1 MRLQKEILRELID
14 GLKDLEV
21 ENPNNYDLG
30 LKVRRLVKSID
41 KNNDKFYEGLFR
53 QDS

>member
-1 MRLQKEILRELID
+1 MKLQKEILRELID
-14 GLKDLEV
+14 GLKDLEE

-30 LKVRRLVKSID
+30 LKFRKLVRSID

>member
-1 MRLQKEILRELID
+1 MKLQKEILRELID
-14 GLKDLEV
+14 GLKDLEI

-30 LKVRRLVKSID
+30 LKIRKLVRSIEV
-41 KNNDKFYEGLFR
+41 NNDKFYEGLFR

>member
-1 MRLQKEILRELID
+1 MKLQKEILRELID
-14 GLKDLEV
+14 GLKNLEV
-21 ENPNNYDLG
+21 ENPNNYTLG
-30 LKVRRLVKSID
+30 VEVRKLVKSID

>member
-1 MRLQKEILRELID
+1 MKLQKEILRELID
-14 GLKDLEV
+14 GLKGLEE

-30 LKVRRLVKSID
+30 LKVRKLVRSID